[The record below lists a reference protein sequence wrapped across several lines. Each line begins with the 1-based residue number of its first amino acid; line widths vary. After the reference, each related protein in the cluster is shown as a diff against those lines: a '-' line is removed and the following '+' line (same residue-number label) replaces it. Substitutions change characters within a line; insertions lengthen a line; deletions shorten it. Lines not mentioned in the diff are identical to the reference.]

1 VRHGSGRWARF
12 SPIAA
17 WSLAGCTVIIVVAA
31 MVLLGLN
38 AKRMGLNRIAF
49 DGTIGLAVVV
59 YAGVGRL
66 IADRVPHNAIGWLLG
81 LMGLSLGASVMTEQ
95 YAVYG
100 LATAPG
106 SLPAA
111 RLAGWAADLLVS
123 LTVLLL
129 FFVVLLF
136 PDGRLPSRRWRPV
149 FWAVFVVVAG
159 AVAQQLQVGIV
170 TGGLTNALAVAK
182 VTYPN
187 PLGIL
192 PSRGW
197 FSVVLAVTFFCSVIT
212 AVLVV
217 ASVFVRRRGASVERR
232 QQIAWLGYVGLV
244 TILWA
249 VVLAVISAATNG
261 NSGLPGTL
269 SWIFMALT
277 ALVGVPLACGVA
289 VLKYRLYEIER
300 VISRTL
306 AYAIVTG
313 LLIGVYAGL
322 VLLATHVLSVRSPV
336 AVAAATLAAAALFTP
351 LRSRVQMMVDRKFN
365 RSRYDAEQTVAAF
378 AARLQDAVDP
388 DAVRADLLGVVQR
401 SLEPVHVSAWLGP
414 RLSPGT
420 LILNE
425 EWEHR
430 LYAERDLAVLEA
442 RRLDITSDGQS
453 LRWPMRRGQ
462 SFP

>member
-1 VRHGSGRWARF
+1 V
-12 SPIAA
+12 AA
-17 WSLAGCTVIIVVAA
+17 WSLAGATVLILAA
-31 MVLLGLN
+31 VLVLLGLN

-66 IADRVPHNAIGWLLG
+66 IASRVPRNAIGWLLA
-81 LMGLSLGASVMTEQ
+81 LMGLSLAASVLTEQ
-95 YAVYG
+95 YALYG

-149 FWAVFVVVAG
+149 FWAIFVVVAG
-159 AVAQQLQVGIV
+159 AAAQELQVGIV

-187 PLGIL
+187 PLGIF

-197 FSVVLAVTFFCSVIT
+197 FSVVLAVIFIFSVIT
-212 AVLVV
+212 ALLVV

-232 QQIAWLGYVGLV
+232 KQIAWLGYVGLMTV
-244 TILWA
+244 LWA
-249 VVLAVISAATNG
+249 VVLVIISTATNG

-277 ALVGVPLACGVA
+277 ALVGVPLACAVA
-289 VLKYRLYEIER
+289 VL
-300 VISRTL
+300 S
-306 AYAIVTG
+306 TG
-313 LLIGVYAGL
+313 CMRSTGSSAG
-322 VLLATHVLSVRSPV
+322 P
-336 AVAAATLAAAALFTP
+336 
-351 LRSRVQMMVDRKFN
+351 
-365 RSRYDAEQTVAAF
+365 
-378 AARLQDAVDP
+378 
-388 DAVRADLLGVVQR
+388 
-401 SLEPVHVSAWLGP
+401 
-414 RLSPGT
+414 
-420 LILNE
+420 
-425 EWEHR
+425 
-430 LYAERDLAVLEA
+430 
-442 RRLDITSDGQS
+442 
-453 LRWPMRRGQ
+453 WPMP
-462 SFP
+462 S

>member
-1 VRHGSGRWARF
+1 ML
-12 SPIAA
+12 ILAA
-17 WSLAGCTVIIVVAA
+17 AL
-31 MVLLGLN
+31 VLLGLN

-66 IADRVPHNAIGWLLG
+66 IASRVPRNAIGWLLG
-81 LMGLSLGASVMTEQ
+81 LMGLSLAASVLAEQ
-95 YAVYG
+95 YALYG

-159 AVAQQLQVGIV
+159 AVAQQLQVGNV

-182 VTYPN
+182 VAYPN
-187 PLGIL
+187 PLGIF

-197 FSVVLAVTFFCSVIT
+197 FSVVLAVIFIFSVVT
-212 AVLVV
+212 ALLVV
-217 ASVFVRRRGASVERR
+217 ASVFVRRRGASAERR
-232 QQIAWLGYVGLV
+232 EQIAWLGYVGLMTV
-244 TILWA
+244 LWA
-249 VVLAVISAATNG
+249 VVLVIISAATNG

-277 ALVGVPLACGVA
+277 ALVGVPLACAVA
-289 VLKYRLYEIER
+289 VLKYRLYEIDR
-300 VISRTL
+300 IISRTL

-313 LLIGVYAGL
+313 LLIGVYTGL
-322 VLLATHVLSVRSPV
+322 VLLATQVFRFHAPV
-336 AVAAATLAAAALFTP
+336 AVAASTLAAAALFTP
-351 LRSRVQMMVDRKFN
+351 LRSRVQRRVDRRFN
-365 RSRYDAEQTVAAF
+365 RIRYDADQTIGAF
-378 AARLQDAVDP
+378 TARLKDVVELESVQT
-388 DAVRADLLGVVQR
+388 DLANVIYQV
-401 SLEPVHVSAWLGP
+401 LEPTHVSVWIG
-414 RLSPGT
+414 
-420 LILNE
+420 N
-425 EWEHR
+425 HK
-430 LYAERDLAVLEA
+430 
-442 RRLDITSDGQS
+442 
-453 LRWPMRRGQ
+453 
-462 SFP
+462 